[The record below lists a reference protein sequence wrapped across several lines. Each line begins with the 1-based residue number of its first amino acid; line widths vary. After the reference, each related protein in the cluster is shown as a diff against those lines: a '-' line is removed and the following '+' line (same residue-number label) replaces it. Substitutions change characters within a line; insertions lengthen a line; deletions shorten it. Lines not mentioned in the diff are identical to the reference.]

1 MFKKLFNLYMK
12 YINVT
17 LCILK
22 QNIKQKKLT
31 TTKRTKCTD
40 NNTTKIMI
48 INMII
53 TKIEKKTNK
62 KLNFR

>member
-31 TTKRTKCTD
+31 TTKRTKSTD

>member
-1 MFKKLFNLYMK
+1 MFKKKLFNLYMK

-31 TTKRTKCTD
+31 TTKRTKSTD

-53 TKIEKKTNK
+53 TKIEKKQTKN
-62 KLNFR
+62 

>member
-31 TTKRTKCTD
+31 TTKRTKSTD

-53 TKIEKKTNK
+53 TKIEKNK
-62 KLNFR
+62 QKN

>member
-1 MFKKLFNLYMK
+1 MK

-22 QNIKQKKLT
+22 QNFKQKKLT
-31 TTKRTKCTD
+31 TTKRTKSTD

-53 TKIEKKTNK
+53 TKIEKKNK
-62 KLNFR
+62 QKTKLSLNRILYK

>member
-1 MFKKLFNLYMK
+1 MFKKLFKLYMK

-31 TTKRTKCTD
+31 TTKRTKSTD

>member
-31 TTKRTKCTD
+31 TTKRTKSTD

-62 KLNFR
+62 KLIFR

>member
-1 MFKKLFNLYMK
+1 MK

-31 TTKRTKCTD
+31 TTKRTKSTD
-40 NNTTKIMI
+40 NNTTIIMI

-53 TKIEKKTNK
+53 TKIEKKQTKN
-62 KLNFR
+62 